1 MNADTFLENFE
12 ILAEAQGGIDRL
24 RELILSL
31 AVRGKLVAQDP
42 HEPTIF
48 DELGDI
54 NRNEVGEMLSSERQL
69 ETRLPSNWVYA
80 GFRHI
85 GRWVGGN
92 GFPTDKQ
99 GGRNKEIL
107 FCKVSDM
114 NLEPNSKYI
123 FETVNSLDLTTA
135 KEMRVTPH
143 AVGTVIFPK
152 IGGAIATNK
161 RRLLVKPTVIDNNC
175 MGVSPSSVI
184 NPEWLYVLFR
194 SIDLTKYQSGTSIPS
209 ISQRVLDEIR
219 FGVPPRAE
227 QKRIVTKVDELMA
240 LCDQLEQQQQ
250 QRDNLR
256 TATRKSAIDAI
267 STATRPEELEAAW
280 KRINNNWEVIAD
292 TPESIDSL
300 RELILDLAV
309 RGDLG
314 ITDIS
319 DAKAPTLWDV
329 EEQRLDVDKLWKL
342 DTMHVNPA
350 NGWSRLP
357 LARLGTWGSG
367 GTPTASRKEFYNN
380 GSIPWAVIGD
390 LNNGIMTDTSSKI
403 TQKALTSS
411 SAKLIPKNAV
421 LIAMYGAS
429 IGKTAVTGIECTTNQ
444 AIAHCIVDESVLSTE
459 YFFLVA
465 KSLKKHLI
473 KVGKGAAQPNISQ
486 TVLKHLLIDVPQLN
500 AQQIVVSKVNDF
512 MALCDQ
518 LESELKARGEVGEK
532 FARSVVNAA

>member
-12 ILAEAQGGIDRL
+12 ILPEAPGGIDRL

-48 DELGDI
+48 DELEDI
-54 NRNEVGEMLSSERQL
+54 DPNEVGEMLSSERQL
-69 ETRLPSNWVYA
+69 ETGLPSNWVYA

-99 GGRNKEIL
+99 GGRNKEVL

-143 AVGTVIFPK
+143 NVGTVIFPK

-194 SIDLTKYQSGTSIPS
+194 SIDLTKYQSGTSVPS

-240 LCDQLEQQQQ
+240 LCDQLEQQQKH
-250 QRDNLR
+250 RDNLR

-267 STATRPEELEAAW
+267 STAQTPEELDAAW

-292 TPESIDSL
+292 TPASIESL
-300 RELILDLAV
+300 RGLILDLAV
-309 RGDLG
+309 TDRLVESNNSQLSEQVMSFESPKNVWTTFSPRGWKCLSLEDASDQITDGTHQTPNYIDSGVPFLSIKDISSGRLDFSSTRFISPKEHKKLTQRVKPQRGDVLICRIGTLG
-314 ITDIS
+314 KAVSVDTD
-319 DAKAPTLWDV
+319 
-329 EEQRLDVDKLWKL
+329 EEFSIFVSLGLIRPKDF
-342 DTMHVNPA
+342 VNPKF
-350 NGWSRLP
+350 
-357 LARLGTWGSG
+357 LAMLLNSPISHQQFDAIKAGGSHTVKLNLGSL
-367 GTPTASRKEFYNN
+367 RKFVLW
-380 GSIPWAVIGD
+380 IPSLEVQELI
-390 LNNGIMTDTSSKI
+390 
-403 TQKALTSS
+403 LT
-411 SAKLIPKNAV
+411 K
-421 LIAMYGAS
+421 
-429 IGKTAVTGIECTTNQ
+429 
-444 AIAHCIVDESVLSTE
+444 VDEL
-459 YFFLVA
+459 
-465 KSLKKHLI
+465 
-473 KVGKGAAQPNISQ
+473 
-486 TVLKHLLIDVPQLN
+486 
-500 AQQIVVSKVNDF
+500 

-518 LESELKARGEVGEK
+518 LESEIKTRSEVAEK
-532 FARSVVNAA
+532 FSRSILEVA

>member
-1 MNADTFLENFE
+1 MNADTLLGNFE
-12 ILAEAQGGIDRL
+12 VLAEAPDGLSRL
-24 RELILSL
+24 RLLIIELAIRGRFSKAEKVSSRGFPFSWDNRPASEFFESRSGNSKLIKGKLFNEFAQGRYAGYSASGQDVWLDSAEHSGEAAILSAVGARCGKAFRASGSWSAIANTHIIWLNDKRVEPDYGMLILNNEKFWIRSGSAQPFVKVKASL
-31 AVRGKLVAQDP
+31 EQ
-42 HEPTIF
+42 TI
-48 DELGDI
+48 G
-54 NRNEVGEMLSSERQL
+54 
-69 ETRLPSNWVYA
+69 
-80 GFRHI
+80 
-85 GRWVGGN
+85 
-92 GFPTDKQ
+92 
-99 GGRNKEIL
+99 
-107 FCKVSDM
+107 
-114 NLEPNSKYI
+114 
-123 FETVNSLDLTTA
+123 
-135 KEMRVTPH
+135 
-143 AVGTVIFPK
+143 
-152 IGGAIATNK
+152 
-161 RRLLVKPTVIDNNC
+161 
-175 MGVSPSSVI
+175 
-184 NPEWLYVLFR
+184 
-194 SIDLTKYQSGTSIPS
+194 IPP
-209 ISQRVLDEIR
+209 L
-219 FGVPPRAE
+219 AE
-227 QKRIVTKVDELMA
+227 QKRIVAKVDEFMA
-240 LCDQLEQQQQ
+240 LCDQLEQQQRL
-250 QRDNLR
+250 RDNLR
-256 TATRKSAIDAI
+256 TATRKSSIDAI
-267 STATRPEELEAAW
+267 STATTPEELEAAW
-280 KRINNNWEVIAD
+280 KRINNNWDVIAD

-329 EEQRLDVDKLWKL
+329 EEQKLDVDKLWKL

-403 TQKALTSS
+403 TEKALASS

-444 AIAHCIVDESVLSTE
+444 AIAHCIVDESVVSTE

-500 AQQIVVSKVNDF
+500 AQQIVVSKVNEF

-518 LESELKARGEVGEK
+518 LEARLKVRSEVAEK

>member
-1 MNADTFLENFE
+1 MNVDTLVNNFE
-12 ILAEAQGGIDRL
+12 ILAEAPDGINQI
-24 RELILSL
+24 RELILNL
-31 AVRGKLVAQDP
+31 AVGGKLVSREKTDGVLKSGIEGPFQLPGSWRWELLTSITTDLGQEVPKSEFQYIDVGSINNKAGRVSEEISLLKPDDAPSRARKLVKKGTVLYSTVRPYLRNIAIVEKDFDP
-42 HEPTIF
+42 KAIASTAFAVLHPSDQI
-48 DELGDI
+48 
-54 NRNEVGEMLSSERQL
+54 LSSYLFVCVRSSYFTQFVESKQKGVAYPAINAGDL
-69 ETRLPSNWVYA
+69 KLALIPLPP
-80 GFRHI
+80 I
-85 GRWVGGN
+85 GE
-92 GFPTDKQ
+92 Q
-99 GGRNKEIL
+99 QEI
-107 FCKVSDM
+107 
-114 NLEPNSKYI
+114 
-123 FETVNSLDLTTA
+123 
-135 KEMRVTPH
+135 
-143 AVGTVIFPK
+143 
-152 IGGAIATNK
+152 
-161 RRLLVKPTVIDNNC
+161 
-175 MGVSPSSVI
+175 
-184 NPEWLYVLFR
+184 
-194 SIDLTKYQSGTSIPS
+194 
-209 ISQRVLDEIR
+209 
-219 FGVPPRAE
+219 
-227 QKRIVTKVDELMA
+227 IVKVDELMA
-240 LCDQLEQQQQ
+240 LCDQLEQQQK

-267 STATRPEELEAAW
+267 STAITPEELEAAW
-280 KRINNNWEVIAD
+280 KRINNNWKVIAD

-319 DAKAPTLWDV
+319 DAKAPILWDV
-329 EEQRLDVDKLWKL
+329 EEQKLDVDKLWKL

-390 LNNGIMTDTSSKI
+390 LNNGIMTETSSKI
-403 TQKALTSS
+403 TQKALASS

-429 IGKTAVTGIECTTNQ
+429 IGKTAVTGIDCTTNQ
-444 AIAHCIVDESVLSTE
+444 AIAHCIMDESVVSTE

-465 KSLKKHLI
+465 KSLKRHLV

-500 AQQIVVSKVNDF
+500 AQHIVVSKVNEF

-518 LESELKARGEVGEK
+518 LETELKSRSEVAEK